1 MRTCFQKEIHFHE
14 KFSRLKNNQI
24 LTFHI
29 TDNCLYGITSDQKTQ
44 LDSVYWIQN
53 IINIFNIYILYV
65 YLYILYI
72 EQKSLSQQPKT
83 LSDLKERKS
92 VQYTR
97 KVVAKLDKSY

>member
-1 MRTCFQKEIHFHE
+1 MELLQTRKH
-14 KFSRLKNNQI
+14 S
-24 LTFHI
+24 
-29 TDNCLYGITSDQKTQ
+29 
-44 LDSVYWIQN
+44 WIQYIDWTIHEN

-92 VQYTR
+92 V
-97 KVVAKLDKSY
+97 